1 MTNFVYC
8 QRHFAVFSI
17 FFSLQSAAVYSL
29 RSWVFWPVSSS
40 TSCLQLAPI
49 AAQQRKPIK
58 WRFVRVANCICL
70 PIQLMFRPFDCLSA
84 PLLIPLCLSVCLVKL
99 RLHILLAYRLS
110 KVILIK
116 IHFESNFLKRK
127 SCVIGN
133 MLCTHTLHTHSH
145 PREVIVISS
154 INHRRV
160 SVLFPCVRHIFPD
173 RDSLGGPGQSSAWPS
188 LAKIHNI

>member
-8 QRHFAVFSI
+8 QRLFAVFSI
-17 FFSLQSAAVYSL
+17 FSSLFSLQSAAVYSL

-70 PIQLMFRPFDCLSA
+70 PSQLNVRLSA
-84 PLLIPLCLSVCLVKL
+84 TLSTPWLIHSPLSLSGETAFAYLAPISVIKNNFNWNSFWVK
-99 RLHILLAYRLS
+99 
-110 KVILIK
+110 
-116 IHFESNFLKRK
+116 FLKRK

-133 MLCTHTLHTHSH
+133 MLCTHTHTRTHTH
-145 PREVIVISS
+145 V
-154 INHRRV
+154 
-160 SVLFPCVRHIFPD
+160 
-173 RDSLGGPGQSSAWPS
+173 
-188 LAKIHNI
+188 K